1 MIAAMPAV
9 AGAEGAE
16 RTSSSSPAWG
26 QRLIS
31 LPGRAIERLEDERTC
46 WAVLGFAIAAYA
58 ALALW
63 LTRGTT
69 FYVDEVGFFQSS
81 HGFEPNSLL
90 APLAG
95 HLVAIPR
102 AIYVASFK
110 LFGASYIPFRLV
122 EVTGVALVAG
132 LFFVFA
138 KRRVGGAAALAP
150 TLVLLFFG
158 TTWENTLSPLGIPPV
173 YSLAAG
179 LGALLALDRDDRR
192 GDLGACLLLVA
203 AVASF
208 SWGLA
213 FVAGAAVSVLLRP
226 DRWHRVWIFL
236 IPLALYGAWSLAE
249 SSLDTSTS
257 GANAL
262 TFRLSNL
269 LLIPNYTADFVSAV
283 AAAITG
289 LNYDFSASKA
299 LVSIPNGADTSFGPV
314 VAAFGVAAL
323 VIRVRRGG
331 VPRSLWIG
339 IAVLLGLGTLLGAA
353 VSPPARTPFQLRY
366 MYPGAVA
373 VLIVAVEAARGL
385 RISRGILVTLLAMA
399 AVSLTT
405 NIAHFREGGAW
416 LRSYSASARAD
427 FTAIELARGH
437 VDPAFA
443 PSSGLAFFLGV
454 KAGQYLAAV
463 DRIGSP
469 AFTPAEL
476 QGQSEAVR
484 SGADSVLATA
494 LGVKVTPPAAG
505 ETGRHCH
512 QLGATGA
519 AAVGLLVRP
528 PGALL
533 RSPAPAQVAVGRFG
547 TGAPVQAGSLTAN
560 VPAALPIPADKSPQ
574 PWHVTVA
581 TAQQVTV
588 CQLTG

>member
-1 MIAAMPAV
+1 MASV
-9 AGAEGAE
+9 AGAGGTE
-16 RTSSSSPAWG
+16 RTSPSSAWR

-31 LPGRAIERLEDERTC
+31 LPGGAIERLEDERNC

-69 FYVDEVGFFQSS
+69 FYVDEVGFFESS
-81 HGFEPNSLL
+81 HGFEPKALL

-95 HLVAIPR
+95 HLIAIPR

-150 TLVLLFFG
+150 SLVLLFFG
-158 TTWENTLSPLGIPPV
+158 TAWENTLSPLGIPPV

-192 GDLGACLLLVA
+192 GDLGACVLLVA

-226 DRWHRVWIFL
+226 DRWRRVWIFL
-236 IPLALYGAWSLAE
+236 IPIALYGAWFLAKPSLE
-249 SSLDTSTS
+249 TSTS
-257 GANAL
+257 GAKAF
-262 TFRLSNL
+262 TFHASNL
-269 LLIPNYTADFVSAV
+269 LLIPNYIADFLSAV
-283 AAAITG
+283 AAAVTG
-289 LNYDFSASKA
+289 LNYDFSTPPNSF
-299 LVSIPNGADTSFGPV
+299 VPIPNATNTSLGPI
-314 VAAFGVAAL
+314 VAALGAAAL
-323 VIRVRRGG
+323 VIRMRRRS
-331 VPRSLWIG
+331 VPNALWIG
-339 IAVLLGLGTLLGAA
+339 IAVLLALGALLGAVA
-353 VSPPARTPFQLRY
+353 SPLARTPDQLRY

-373 VLIVAVEAARGL
+373 ALIVAVEAARGNRL
-385 RISRGILVTLLAMA
+385 SRRALAALFAIA
-399 AVSLTT
+399 AVSLAT
-405 NIAHFREGGAW
+405 NIAHFREAGAW
-416 LRSYSASARAD
+416 LRSYSAAARAD

-476 QGQSEAVR
+476 QGQSEALR
-484 SGADSVLATA
+484 GSADSVLAAA
-494 LGVKVTPPAAG
+494 LGVKVTSPAAG
-505 ETGRHCH
+505 ETGRLCH
-512 QLGATGA
+512 QLTATRA
-519 AAVGLLVRP
+519 AAVGFPVRP

-533 RSPAPAQVAVGRFG
+533 RSPAPAKVAVGRFA
-547 TGAPVQAGSLTAN
+547 TGAPVQAGSLAAN
-560 VPAALPIPADKSPQ
+560 SPAALQIPADRSPQ
-574 PWHVTVA
+574 PWHATVA
-581 TAQQVTV
+581 PAQQVTV
-588 CQLTG
+588 CQLTGQY